1 MVRANDVLERT
12 TTENILLNGLKHSL
26 DMEKLADVTF
36 TFVGIDKK
44 LKAHKI
50 ILAMGSSVF
59 SAEFSN
65 DGNDQN
71 LSMKPIEGIT
81 FEDFSVFIAS
91 FYKSD
96 IEISDVNIMNVL
108 SCAIKYKAHNCIRLC
123 QKNLKVLNL
132 KNVLKAYE
140 STLSVLVDYY
150 DLADRCKGFISK
162 YIDAVISSDAFKKCT
177 ETMVIKNILELN
189 LPRNEIKLIN
199 ALIARAKYLKG
210 VETLQVDELRKE
222 LEPFIGLIKFSDM
235 DAYDFL
241 VFHDKYK
248 LLNIDELNESIGS
261 IVANTPKK
269 RKLTEG
275 ETTYRQNKK

>member
-1 MVRANDVLERT
+1 MLHSHLLEL
-12 TTENILLNGLKHSL
+12 I
-26 DMEKLADVTF
+26 
-36 TFVGIDKK
+36 KK

-59 SAEFSN
+59 WLEFSN
-65 DGNDQN
+65 DENDQN
-71 LSMKPIEGIT
+71 LSMKAIEGIR
-81 FEDFSVFIAS
+81 FEDFSVFIGS
-91 FYKSD
+91 FYQSD
-96 IEISDVNIMNVL
+96 IAISDANIMNVL
-108 SCAIKYKAHNCIRLC
+108 SYAIKYKAHNYIRLC
-123 QKNLKVLNL
+123 QKYLKDRLNL
-132 KNVLKAYE
+132 QNVLQAYE
-140 STLSVLVDYY
+140 STLSVLVDCY
-150 DLADRCKGFISK
+150 DLADKCKRFMSK
-162 YIDAVISSDAFKKCT
+162 NIDSVISSDEFKKCT

-189 LPRNEIKLIN
+189 SPRNEIKLID

-222 LEPFIGLIKFSDM
+222 LEPFIKLFKFSDM
-235 DAYDFL
+235 EPYEFL

-275 ETTYRQNKK
+275 DTIYRQTKK